1 MTVSTI
7 TNAIAALEQN
17 LSDLAQ
23 PDDTN
28 LANGTATDQP
38 VLNGIGT
45 VLHILYGLTD
55 GSGTGAVL
63 NQVGDELYAIL
74 QQAIAV
80 LHALADACTTAIDA
94 VSAIDAARQKFVGDL
109 DSLSLLPDDP
119 SGPLVAQLGDL
130 LPTGNA
136 SKLFYEIAQELNAI
150 ASALKPGT

>member
-7 TNAIAALEQN
+7 TNAIASLEQN

-28 LANGTATDQP
+28 LANGKATNQP

-55 GSGTGAVL
+55 GSGIGVAL
-63 NQVGDELYAIL
+63 NQVGDELCAIL
-74 QQAIAV
+74 QKAV
-80 LHALADACTTAIDA
+80 AVVHALADACTTATDA
-94 VSAIDAARQKFVGDL
+94 VTAIHAARQKFLGDL

-119 SGPLVAQLGDL
+119 SGPLVSQLGDL
-130 LPTGNA
+130 LSTGNA

-150 ASALKPGT
+150 ASALKPGA